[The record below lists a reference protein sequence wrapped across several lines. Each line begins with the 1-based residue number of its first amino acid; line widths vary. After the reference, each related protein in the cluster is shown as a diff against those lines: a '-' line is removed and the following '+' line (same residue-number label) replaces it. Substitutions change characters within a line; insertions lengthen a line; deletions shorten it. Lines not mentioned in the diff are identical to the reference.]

1 MDSFTIPRIFDA
13 HLHLRQPRGWRGD
26 LGCSTDGLLSP
37 VLPFSAAVCA
47 RSVVMPNT
55 VPPILNAET
64 ACRYR
69 EEILRV
75 ASMLGYEHFEP
86 LMTIYLTGA
95 TTPQMIREA
104 KEAGVVAVKWYPK
117 GASTNS
123 ASGLA
128 VSGLSSAIPTLRAIA
143 ENGLVLSVHA
153 EDPGRSIF
161 CMNRESSFISLLEM
175 IMREVPD
182 LRIVVEHVT
191 SEAMINFV
199 EDAPAT
205 VAATVTAHHLV
216 MTLDDVVGIPEPNE
230 LEPSPAA
237 GLRPH
242 NYCLPV
248 AKRPVDRDALLR
260 VVGSGNPKF
269 FLGSDSAPHLQR
281 FKESGCCAAG
291 CFTAPLLLP
300 LIAEVFMYRVF
311 MTPDDIA
318 SFTSRFGERFYGL
331 APSTHELT
339 LVHRPWV
346 VPSAYPAGD
355 GEMDPNILIPFW
367 AGRKLNWQV
376 A

>member
-1 MDSFTIPRIFDA
+1 MYSFTIPRIFDA

-26 LGCSTDGLLSP
+26 LRCSTDGLLQH

-47 RSVVMPNT
+47 RSLVMPNT
-55 VPPILNAET
+55 VPPILSAQNA
-64 ACRYR
+64 CDYR
-69 EEILRV
+69 QVIMQM
-75 ASMLGYEHFEP
+75 ASTLGYEKFEP

-128 VSGLSSAIPTLRAIA
+128 VDGLASAIPTLRAIA
-143 ENGLVLSVHA
+143 DSGLVLSVHA
-153 EDPGRSIF
+153 EDPGRAIF
-161 CMNRESSFISLLEM
+161 CMNREDSFISLLRM
-175 IMREVPD
+175 IMREVPT

-199 EDAPAT
+199 EEAPAT

-216 MTLDDVVGIPEPNE
+216 LTLDDVVGIPHPNE
-230 LEPSPAA
+230 LEPSPEA

-248 AKRPVDRDALLR
+248 AKRSVDMDTLHD
-260 VVGSGNPKF
+260 VVGRRSPKF
-269 FLGSDSAPHLQR
+269 FLGSDSAPHLQC
-281 FKESGCCAAG
+281 FKESGRCAAG

-300 LIAEVFMYRVF
+300 LIAEVFMDKWWTAGEH
-311 MTPDDIA
+311 MA
-318 SFTSRFGERFYGL
+318 NFTSRFAEQFYGL
-331 APSTHELT
+331 KPAEGELT
-339 LVHRPWV
+339 LVRKSWV

-355 GEMDPNILIPFW
+355 GEMDQNMLVPFW
-367 AGRKLNWQV
+367 AGRTLNWQV